1 MRPKQFYLL
10 ESQRYR
16 RRLALILHFSS
27 RSSTLAAVGLGLLM
41 TVFTPAA
48 HGATISITTSVA
60 SGTLGDANNSFVF
73 TGANIASLGSV
84 PVALSGTS
92 LSTSFGEF
100 IDAVPGSASNSSV
113 IDILLHANVNGSL
126 GTLDFKGALSKLGS
140 AYFLNFTGTP
150 GATSFTAGGIN
161 YTGLVFGGYDF
172 AIASMQAVNGGGNGK
187 QTWLQG
193 YVTTVA
199 TPEPASIAITGI
211 GFVVCGLF
219 MRRRMQLSN
228 VR

>member
-16 RRLALILHFSS
+16 RI
-27 RSSTLAAVGLGLLM
+27 GLGLLM

-48 HGATISITTSVA
+48 HSATISITTSVA

-84 PVALSGTS
+84 PVLLSGTS

-126 GTLDFKGALSKLGS
+126 GTLDFKGTLSKLGS
-140 AYFLNFTGTP
+140 AYLLNFTVYAAANAVIERPLG
-150 GATSFTAGGIN
+150 SSRWRE
-161 YTGLVFGGYDF
+161 F
-172 AIASMQAVNGGGNGK
+172 AITS
-187 QTWLQG
+187 
-193 YVTTVA
+193 
-199 TPEPASIAITGI
+199 PAYRKGHS
-211 GFVVCGLF
+211 
-219 MRRRMQLSN
+219 
-228 VR
+228 